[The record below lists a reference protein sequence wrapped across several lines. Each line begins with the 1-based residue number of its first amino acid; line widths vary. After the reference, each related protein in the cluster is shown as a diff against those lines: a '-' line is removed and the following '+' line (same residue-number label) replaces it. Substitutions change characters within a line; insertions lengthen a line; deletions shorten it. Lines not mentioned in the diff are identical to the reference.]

1 MTERL
6 SPQRW
11 ANTLTTL
18 LNSVYGDGPDRFPV
32 RVGQLAKEYSH
43 QRFPDDPVALVKGE
57 RLPDF
62 DGALYRAPGHRKGWG
77 IIYNKAVRSP
87 GRINFTLAH
96 EFGHYLLHRQDYP
109 DGIECS
115 QQDMVRWDSEY
126 GQIEQQANDF
136 AATLLMPLDDFR
148 RQIEPRARPSLDDI
162 GGCANRYR
170 VSLIAATLRWLQY
183 TERRSVL
190 VLSRDGFILWARSS
204 PRALK
209 TGAFFRTANR
219 PPVPIPGASLPMQS
233 GYLDG
238 SKGTVAHDAGVWFPE
253 PCEEIALRSD
263 HYDFAISL
271 LHLDDATLR
280 YEPAEEPKQDDA
292 FDQMTSRTLGSSWLE

>member
-11 ANTLTTL
+11 ANNLTIL
-18 LNSVYGDGPDRFPV
+18 LNSAYGDGLDRFPV
-32 RVGQLAKEYSH
+32 KVGQLAKDYSN
-43 QRFPDDPVALVKGE
+43 QRFPDDPVTLVQGDS
-57 RLPDF
+57 LPNF
-62 DGALYRAPGHRKGWG
+62 DGALYRAPAHKKGWG
-77 IIYNKAVRSP
+77 IIYNRAVRSP

-109 DGIECS
+109 DRIECS

-126 GQIEQQANDF
+126 GQIERQANEF

-148 RQIEPRARPSLDDI
+148 RQIRPRTRPTLDDI
-162 GGCANRYR
+162 GACADRYR

-204 PRALK
+204 PSALR

-219 PPVPIPGASLPMQS
+219 PPVPIPEASLPMQP

-238 SKGTVAHDAGVWFPE
+238 SKGTVAHDAGIWFPE
-253 PCEEIALRSD
+253 PCEELALVSD

-271 LHLDDATLR
+271 LHLDDAAPR
-280 YEPAEEPKQDDA
+280 YEPAEEPEEEDA
-292 FDQMTSRTLGSSWLE
+292 FDRMTSRTPGSSWLG